1 MARSDFFRF
10 KKFTVFQ
17 DKCSMKVCTDAC
29 VLGAWADVENASQ
42 ILDIGTG
49 TGLLSLM
56 VAQRNPSAH
65 IDALELDEAAFEQ
78 ATLNVGDSI
87 FANQISVLQGAVQ
100 EFETDSPY
108 DSIVVNPPFFQSD
121 LRSPD
126 QGINRAH
133 HAQDLTFDELIIAV
147 GRLLSPAGCWTVLLP
162 LDESKELYNKA
173 QKAGWK
179 PIRTLTL
186 MHKFGKIPFRIITTY
201 SKVSD
206 DKAED
211 DLLLAIYEADGK
223 AYSPEFHALL
233 KDFYLHF

>member
-10 KKFTVFQ
+10 KKFTIYQ

-29 VLGAWADVENASQ
+29 VLGAWADIENANR

-56 VAQRNPSAH
+56 AAQRNSIAA
-65 IDALELDEAAFEQ
+65 IDALELDEAAFKQ
-78 ATLNVGDSI
+78 ASSNIGDSI
-87 FANQISVLQGAVQ
+87 FSKQVTVVQGAVQ
-100 EFETDSPY
+100 EFQADSPY
-108 DSIVVNPPFFQSD
+108 DRIVVNPPFFQAD

-126 QGINRAH
+126 QGVNRAH
-133 HAQDLTFDELIIAV
+133 HAQDLSFDELLVAIQ
-147 GRLLSPAGCWTVLLP
+147 RLLTPKGRWTVLLP

-179 PIRTLTL
+179 SIRTLTL
-186 MHKFGKIPFRIITTY
+186 VHKPGKIPFRVISTY
-201 SKVSD
+201 SKEVEESGE
-206 DKAED
+206 ED
-211 DLLLAIYEADGK
+211 SVLCIYQEDGK
-223 AYSPEFHALL
+223 TYDPEFRALL